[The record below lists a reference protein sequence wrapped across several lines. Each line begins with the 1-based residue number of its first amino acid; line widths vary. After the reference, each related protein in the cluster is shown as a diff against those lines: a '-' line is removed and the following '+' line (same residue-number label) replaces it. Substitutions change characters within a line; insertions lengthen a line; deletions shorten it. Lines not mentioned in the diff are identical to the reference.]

1 MDIKTWL
8 EQAGEPVAETAFPPG
23 EDVPE
28 MPYIVY
34 LDDSERGG
42 GDMKNLSRNHSL
54 SVERYSETSEDNKM
68 LEALL
73 DTQAIKYTKEK
84 QWLTDEECF
93 MTVYN
98 FDILERE
105 VI

>member
-8 EQAGEPVAETAFPPG
+8 EQAGEPVAETCFLPG
-23 EDVPE
+23 EAPDL
-28 MPYIVY
+28 PYIVY

-42 GDMKNLSRNHSL
+42 GDMKNFSRNHSL
-54 SVERYSETSEDNKM
+54 SVERYSETSDDNTA